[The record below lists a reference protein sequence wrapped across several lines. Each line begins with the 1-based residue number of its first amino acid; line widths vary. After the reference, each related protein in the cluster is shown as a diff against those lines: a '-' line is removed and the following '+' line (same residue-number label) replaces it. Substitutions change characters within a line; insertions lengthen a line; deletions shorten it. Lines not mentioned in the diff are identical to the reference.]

1 MAAELLK
8 AIANFGVTDFERDF
22 QFQGGHSWVSTH
34 WNVPVV
40 AIITYLIFCFKG
52 SKEMEPRAPYDLKM
66 ELAVWNAFL
75 SIFSTIGMIRTLPFL
90 LARLVEGT
98 FHDSVCAEAT
108 TSYGTGAVGFWTY
121 MFILSKLPELIDTVF
136 IVLRKKKLIFLH
148 WYHHVTVLLYCWH
161 AYSTKAASGLYFV
174 AMNYSVHALM
184 YGYFCLQTINKV
196 PKNFPTYLI
205 TILQISQM
213 FVGTFVCVSCW
224 YYYTYTTEPCHNDFT
239 NLIAGGL
246 MYGSY
251 FYLFVKFAVTRFIL
265 PPPPKAKD
273 SKKTK

>member
-1 MAAELLK
+1 MADTLK
-8 AIANFGVTDFERDF
+8 AIANFGVTDFERNF
-22 QFQGGHSWVSTH
+22 EFEGPHGWISSH
-34 WNVPVV
+34 WNVPIV
-40 AIITYLIFCFKG
+40 AIVTYLIFCYKG
-52 SKEMEPRAPYDLKM
+52 GKEMAPRAPFDLKM
-66 ELAVWNAFL
+66 ELMVWNALL
-75 SIFSTIGMIRTLPFL
+75 SLFSFVGMMRTAPFL
-90 LARLVEGT
+90 LARLMEGT
-98 FHDSVCAEAT
+98 FRESVCTEAT
-108 TSYGTGAVGFWTY
+108 ESYGTGAVGFWTY

-184 YGYFCLQTINKV
+184 YGYFCLQTVNKV

-205 TILQISQM
+205 TIMQISQM

-224 YYYTYTTEPCHNDFT
+224 YYYSYTAEPCHNDFT
-239 NLIAGGL
+239 NLIAGGM

-251 FYLFVKFAVTRFIL
+251 FYLFVKFAVTRFL
-265 PPPPKAKD
+265 LAPPPKSSKE
-273 SKKTK
+273 SKKGK